1 MTDEPK
7 AVLDVG
13 CGTGLISRN
22 LMEFVD
28 RVDGVDFS
36 ENMIETAKNLP
47 NGNHPGINWICGLVE
62 EVLLSPP
69 YALITAG
76 ESLHWMDW
84 EVVFPRFR
92 ECLTRNGYMAIVGQK
107 NSPMPWDGD
116 LFKKIIP
123 TYATNQDFVPYNL
136 VEELES
142 RNLFHKNGEK
152 SAKPVSFQ
160 QIIEDYV
167 ESFHSMNGFSRE
179 RMTEEAA
186 HGFDSEVRELVSKY
200 CPEGEMELQSV
211 GKVVWGNPTTK

>member
-36 ENMIETAKNLP
+36 ENMIETAKILP

-186 HGFDSEVRELVSKY
+186 HDFDSEVRELVSKY

>member
-36 ENMIETAKNLP
+36 ENMIETAKILP

-84 EVVFPRFR
+84 EVVFSRFR

-186 HGFDSEVRELVSKY
+186 HDFDSEVRELVSKY
-200 CPEGEMELQSV
+200 CPEGEMVLQSV

>member
-13 CGTGLISRN
+13 RGTGLISRN

-36 ENMIETAKNLP
+36 ENMIETAKILP

-186 HGFDSEVRELVSKY
+186 HDFDSEVRELVSKY

>member
-13 CGTGLISRN
+13 CGTGLITRN

-36 ENMIETAKNLP
+36 ENMIETAKILP
-47 NGNHPGINWICGLVE
+47 NGNHPGINWICGPVE

-76 ESLHWMDW
+76 QSLHWMDW
-84 EVVFPRFR
+84 EVVFPRFK
-92 ECLTRNGYMAIVGQK
+92 ESLTRNGTWQSSARKTRPCLGTATCLRKSFRLTPQIRTSYLTIWSRSWRAEIC
-107 NSPMPWDGD
+107 SI
-116 LFKKIIP
+116 KK
-123 TYATNQDFVPYNL
+123 
-136 VEELES
+136 
-142 RNLFHKNGEK
+142 GEK

-160 QIIEDYV
+160 QSIDDYV